1 MRNLQ
6 IIACMVLVA
15 LLLATAGA
23 RSADAASVTPTLN
36 SYLSAYVSNGTIAN
50 STFYNESLDGGSYI
64 IMQLQAHSGYVIVLN
79 SSGTYTLVTNATTID
94 GVLTPFLISR
104 YYPNE
109 TTINYLNS
117 SMQSYKRYG
126 YANISDC
133 VVNTGLDSNNTCT
146 FANNCFSCETVPNC
160 HKVLESLG
168 GVNSTFGLGLINFSI
183 AYNRLNG
190 SYNEYFKLLK
200 TINGTNA
207 GTVVSE
213 LSSEVSNISA
223 VAPDFTDNPIF
234 PPPQYIDF
242 STCSAATTI
251 FNQPWYCTAVGFCST
266 VNFNSSQ
273 LSNIQDTLASI
284 GTNLPSA
291 GAITNIS
298 SNSSK
303 LAQGYISTQ
312 LANKNG
318 AAFAVLIASYYPQ
331 YNATIAKANTL
342 LVKYNNITLN
352 ASIHVLETEFA
363 AIQKSGVNQSIGVAN
378 TILMSLI
385 ANSTRIYSNASA
397 SYSQVYGIAQN
408 NTASIMADQLS
419 YQQVPSKLAV
429 LGDLQQGINV
439 ELNSKVSSN
448 DIDSIIPVVQSIRLE
463 SAVFVA
469 PLTIGYMIKSLD
481 GPFITAILGGSSAT
495 PPERIA
501 SAPIYATLASLIV
514 GILVVL
520 VIFVITYFRVMRKG
534 KLKGNKRAQRQWG
547 ITFAVLIILVAIY
560 AYATYA
566 YASNANSNFLPF
578 NYFLNTLKSSPTAYI
593 ALNGSAAN
601 NLSIG
606 SCVTTVQKYLASAGK
621 SVQVVKLTNYSCVS
635 GSNISILGLNCY
647 DNILN
652 SAKPVVLIT
661 QSKEGSI
668 VYKGL
673 YGTVLYANGNI
684 ASGSSCVLG
693 SLLKSV

>member
-1 MRNLQ
+1 M
-6 IIACMVLVA
+6 
-15 LLLATAGA
+15 
-23 RSADAASVTPTLN
+23 
-36 SYLSAYVSNGTIAN
+36 
-50 STFYNESLDGGSYI
+50 
-64 IMQLQAHSGYVIVLN
+64 
-79 SSGTYTLVTNATTID
+79 
-94 GVLTPFLISR
+94 
-104 YYPNE
+104 
-109 TTINYLNS
+109 
-117 SMQSYKRYG
+117 
-126 YANISDC
+126 
-133 VVNTGLDSNNTCT
+133 
-146 FANNCFSCETVPNC
+146 
-160 HKVLESLG
+160 
-168 GVNSTFGLGLINFSI
+168 
-183 AYNRLNG
+183 
-190 SYNEYFKLLK
+190 
-200 TINGTNA
+200 
-207 GTVVSE
+207 
-213 LSSEVSNISA
+213 
-223 VAPDFTDNPIF
+223 
-234 PPPQYIDF
+234 
-242 STCSAATTI
+242 
-251 FNQPWYCTAVGFCST
+251 
-266 VNFNSSQ
+266 
-273 LSNIQDTLASI
+273 
-284 GTNLPSA
+284 
-291 GAITNIS
+291 
-298 SNSSK
+298 
-303 LAQGYISTQ
+303 
-312 LANKNG
+312 
-318 AAFAVLIASYYPQ
+318 LIASYYPQ

-378 TILMSLI
+378 TILMFAHSQLYPHI
-385 ANSTRIYSNASA
+385 LKRERIILAGVRHSA
-397 SYSQVYGIAQN
+397 EQHRLDNGGPAELPAGAIEACGTGRPPAGHKRRAQLEGELQRHRFN
-408 NTASIMADQLS
+408 NTRCAEYKAR
-419 YQQVPSKLAV
+419 
-429 LGDLQQGINV
+429 
-439 ELNSKVSSN
+439 
-448 DIDSIIPVVQSIRLE
+448 IRGVR
-463 SAVFVA
+463 SAAHNRVHDGE
-469 PLTIGYMIKSLD
+469 TLD

-520 VIFVITYFRVMRKG
+520 VIFVITYFQGDEEGQAEGRQGARP
-534 KLKGNKRAQRQWG
+534 QRQWG